1 MKVSELSRRTGVQVP
16 LIKHYLRQGLLHPG
30 RATASNQADYGE
42 DHVHRLR
49 FIRTLIGIRGLSIG
63 ATKEILDAITAEQDD
78 LHQVFGIV
86 LGVRPTTLEEHTG
99 TQQPPTKT
107 KAKAK
112 TVAGTEPG
120 SEPTATPMPTPV
132 PTQAPVPAG
141 LADARMLI
149 AEMEWD
155 VSPGNPA
162 AHTLAEVLA
171 ALGDLGADIDWRGLL
186 PYARLADSIADVD
199 VRQMHGER
207 DLLAQAER
215 AVLVSVLLEPAL
227 LALRRLAQESKS
239 ARHFG
244 GGGNGGS
251 TTPAAG

>member
-99 TQQPPTKT
+99 TQQPPTRT
-107 KAKAK
+107 KAK
-112 TVAGTEPG
+112 TMAGTEPG
-120 SEPTATPMPTPV
+120 SEPMPTQA
-132 PTQAPVPAG
+132 PTRAPAPVPAG

-199 VRQMHGER
+199 VRQMYGER

>member
-16 LIKHYLRQGLLHPG
+16 LIKYYLREGLLPPG

-42 DHVHRLR
+42 GHVHRLR
-49 FIRTLIGIRGLSIG
+49 FIRTLIGTRGLSTG
-63 ATKEILDAITAEQDD
+63 ATKEILDAISAEQED

-86 LGVRPTTLEEHTG
+86 LGVRPTTLDAASEEE
-99 TQQPPTKT
+99 
-107 KAKAK
+107 
-112 TVAGTEPG
+112 TETAP
-120 SEPTATPMPTPV
+120 EPE
-132 PTQAPVPAG
+132 PAG
-141 LADARMLI
+141 LVDARKLI
-149 AEMEWD
+149 AEMEWE

-171 ALGDLGADIDWRGLL
+171 ALADLGADIDWRGLL

-199 VRQMHGER
+199 VQQMAGER

-215 AVLVSVLLEPAL
+215 AVLVSILLEPAL
-227 LALRRLAQESKS
+227 LALRRLAQEAKS

-244 GGGNGGS
+244 GAGGGGGGGGGGRTGEVKS
-251 TTPAAG
+251 P

>member
-49 FIRTLIGIRGLSIG
+49 FIRTLIGIRGLSLG

-107 KAKAK
+107 K
-112 TVAGTEPG
+112 TMAGTEPG
-120 SEPTATPMPTPV
+120 TEPMPTQA
-132 PTQAPVPAG
+132 PTRAPAPVPAG
-141 LADARMLI
+141 LADARRLI

>member
-16 LIKHYLRQGLLHPG
+16 LIKYYLREGLLPPG

-49 FIRTLIGIRGLSIG
+49 LIRTLIGIRGLSAG
-63 ATKEILDAITAEQDD
+63 ATKEILDAITTEQDD

-86 LGVRPTTLEEHTG
+86 LGVRPTTLEEDTR
-99 TQQPPTKT
+99 
-107 KAKAK
+107 
-112 TVAGTEPG
+112 TELAAE
-120 SEPTATPMPTPV
+120 EP
-132 PTQAPVPAG
+132 G

-149 AEMEWD
+149 AAMGWD

-171 ALGDLGADIDWRGLL
+171 ALADLGADMDWRGLL
-186 PYARLADSIADVD
+186 PYARLADSIADED
-199 VRQMHGER
+199 VQHMRGER

-215 AVLVSVLLEPAL
+215 AVMVSILLEPAL

-239 ARHFG
+239 SQHFG
-244 GGGNGGS
+244 SGDGGELPGS
-251 TTPAAG
+251 

>member
-1 MKVSELSRRTGVQVP
+1 MP
-16 LIKHYLRQGLLHPG
+16 LIKYYLREGLLPPG

-49 FIRTLIGIRGLSIG
+49 LIRTLIGTRGLSTG
-63 ATKEILDAITAEQDD
+63 ATKEILDAISAEQED

-86 LGVRPTTLEEHTG
+86 LGVRPTTLDAASE
-99 TQQPPTKT
+99 
-107 KAKAK
+107 
-112 TVAGTEPG
+112 TETAP
-120 SEPTATPMPTPV
+120 EPES
-132 PTQAPVPAG
+132 AG
-141 LADARMLI
+141 LVDARKLI
-149 AEMEWD
+149 AEMEWE

-186 PYARLADSIADVD
+186 PYAQLADSIADVD
-199 VRQMHGER
+199 VQQMAGEI

-215 AVLVSVLLEPAL
+215 AVLVSILLEPAL
-227 LALRRLAQESKS
+227 LALRRLAQEAKS

-244 GGGNGGS
+244 GTGGGTGGGGGRPGEVKS
-251 TTPAAG
+251 P

>member
-49 FIRTLIGIRGLSIG
+49 FIRTLIGIRGLSLG

-86 LGVRPTTLEEHTG
+86 LGVRPTTLEE
-99 TQQPPTKT
+99 QTKT
-107 KAKAK
+107 M
-112 TVAGTEPG
+112 AGTEPG
-120 SEPTATPMPTPV
+120 SEPMPTPV
-132 PTQAPVPAG
+132 PTQAPAG

>member
-16 LIKHYLRQGLLHPG
+16 LIKYYLREGMLPPG

-49 FIRTLIGIRGLSIG
+49 FIRTLIATRGLSAG
-63 ATKEILDAITAEQDD
+63 ATKEILDAITAEQED

-86 LGVRPTTLEEHTG
+86 LGVRPTTKEED
-99 TQQPPTKT
+99 
-107 KAKAK
+107 
-112 TVAGTEPG
+112 AGTERH
-120 SEPTATPMPTPV
+120 STEPEPE
-132 PTQAPVPAG
+132 PAG
-141 LADARMLI
+141 LADARQLI
-149 AEMEWD
+149 AEMGWK

-171 ALGDLGADIDWRGLL
+171 ALADLGADIDWRGLL

-199 VRQMHGER
+199 VQQMRGER

-215 AVLVSVLLEPAL
+215 AVMVSILLEPGL
-227 LALRRLAQESKS
+227 LALRRLAQEAKS

-244 GGGNGGS
+244 A
-251 TTPAAG
+251 AAGPARRTQHERTGAGARKCADPLV

>member
-16 LIKHYLRQGLLHPG
+16 LIKHYLREGMLPPG

-49 FIRTLIGIRGLSIG
+49 FIRTLIATRGLSAG
-63 ATKEILDAITAEQDD
+63 ATKEILDAITAEQED

-86 LGVRPTTLEEHTG
+86 LGVRAAKQEEDAVTE
-99 TQQPPTKT
+99 QPS
-107 KAKAK
+107 
-112 TVAGTEPG
+112 
-120 SEPTATPMPTPV
+120 SEPEPER
-132 PTQAPVPAG
+132 AG
-141 LADARMLI
+141 LADTRELI
-149 AEMEWD
+149 AEMGWD
-155 VSPGNPA
+155 VSRGNPA

-171 ALGDLGADIDWRGLL
+171 ALADLGADIDWRALL

-199 VRQMHGER
+199 MQQMHGER

-215 AVLVSVLLEPAL
+215 AVLVSILLEPAL

-239 ARHFG
+239 SRHFG
-244 GGGNGGS
+244 GDSDGGPDDTNS
-251 TTPAAG
+251 T

>member
-16 LIKHYLRQGLLHPG
+16 LIKYYLREGLLPPG

-49 FIRTLIGIRGLSIG
+49 FIRTLIGTRGLSTS
-63 ATKEILDAITAEQDD
+63 ATKEILDAITAEQED

-86 LGVRPTTLEEHTG
+86 LGVRPTKMEED
-99 TQQPPTKT
+99 
-107 KAKAK
+107 AS
-112 TVAGTEPG
+112 TEHSPN
-120 SEPTATPMPTPV
+120 EPEPES
-132 PTQAPVPAG
+132 AG

-155 VSPGNPA
+155 VSQGNPA

-171 ALGDLGADIDWRGLL
+171 ALADLGADIDWRGLL
-186 PYARLADSIADVD
+186 PYARLADSIADLD
-199 VRQMHGER
+199 VQQMRGER
-207 DLLAQAER
+207 DVLAQAER
-215 AVLVSVLLEPAL
+215 AVLISILLEPAL
-227 LALRRLAQESKS
+227 LALRRLAQEAKS

-244 GGGNGGS
+244 GSRPDKANS
-251 TTPAAG
+251 T